1 LEEEMSPREIASFM
15 EENDRIAKNFNM
27 RVVSVEKGRATVE
40 MVVSKEMLNAAGVC
54 QGGAIFSLADFA
66 FAVASNS
73 YGNVA
78 LAVQA
83 NIYFSNPAFEGE
95 KLTAFAYEKERKR
108 KTGLYCV
115 EVKKENG
122 TLVALFTGQVVIK
135 EDNLVV

>member
-1 LEEEMSPREIASFM
+1 MSPREIASFM
-15 EENDRIAKNFNM
+15 EKNDKIAKNFNM
-27 RVVSVEKGRATVE
+27 KVTHVEEGKATVE

-83 NIYFSNPAFEGE
+83 NIYFLNPAFEGE
-95 KLTAFAYEKERKR
+95 KLTALAYEKERKK

-115 EVKKENG
+115 EVKKEDG

-135 EDNLVV
+135 ESKIVV